1 MTYDDE
7 EYGDELP
14 AAHPRNAA
22 KAETRRR
29 PAPPPPLPADE
40 FPAEDYDDEGADET
54 VTVRPAARP
63 RPQAARAGAPARPQY
78 SGATSS
84 RSSRISRPVIQ
95 VAPKTARRVP
105 LVPAVLGVIA
115 VLLAL
120 AVLYTLLAPTG
131 TPSVVSNGG
140 TAVPAADVAATIN
153 SKPILKADYQE
164 RLLVAEQDYTDQY
177 GLNFDNSETGKRMA
191 SVLGFDVL
199 DQMINFEV
207 LQQEAAKEQ
216 LIPNP
221 TQVQQR
227 YDEAQAAA
235 KKANQ
240 TWQQF
245 LSSQHIKTD
254 AEFRQSIVEGFT
266 YLIIADKHTTNK
278 TGTNDQKTAELAS
291 YICATRAKYDVK
303 INIKFLVEQA
313 PCSSANSPADGPAP
327 GITVPAQTQLPL
339 PVETTAPG
347 PPLAATP
354 KK

>member
-1 MTYDDE
+1 MTYDDD

-14 AAHPRNAA
+14 PTRPRSAAQ
-22 KAETRRR
+22 AETRRR
-29 PAPPPPLPADE
+29 PAAPPSAADE
-40 FPAEDYDDEGADET
+40 FPTEDYDDEGAVET
-54 VTVRPAARP
+54 VTVRSAARP
-63 RPQAARAGAPARPQY
+63 RPPAARAGAPARPQY
-78 SGATSS
+78 GGAGSG
-84 RSSRISRPVIQ
+84 RSSRISRPVVQ
-95 VAPKTARRVP
+95 AAPKPARRVP

-120 AVLYTLLAPTG
+120 GVLFTVLAPTG
-131 TPSVVSNGG
+131 TPPQVSVAG

-153 SKPILKADYQE
+153 GKPILKAQYQE
-164 RLLVAEQDYTDQY
+164 RLLVAEQNYSDQY
-177 GLNFDNSETGKRMA
+177 GLNFANPDTGKRMA
-191 SVLGFDVL
+191 DVLGFDVL

-207 LQQEAAKEQ
+207 LLQQAAKEQ

-240 TWQQF
+240 TWEQF
-245 LSSQHIKTD
+245 LTNQQIKSD
-254 AEFRQSIVEGFT
+254 AEFRQSIVDGFT
-266 YLIIADKHTTNK
+266 YLIIADKHTTKK
-278 TGTNDQKTAELAS
+278 TATNDEKTTELAT

-303 INIKFLVEQA
+303 INVKFIVEQA

-327 GITVPAQTQLPL
+327 GITVPPQGTPLPL
-339 PVETTAPG
+339 AVETRAPG

>member
-7 EYGDELP
+7 EYGEELP
-14 AAHPRNAA
+14 PARSPRTA

-29 PAPPPPLPADE
+29 PVPRPPVPDTDDE
-40 FPAEDYDDEGADET
+40 FPAEDYDDEGAAET
-54 VTVRPAARP
+54 VTVRPTARTQP
-63 RPQAARAGAPARPQY
+63 PATRAGTAARPQY
-78 SGATSS
+78 SGS
-84 RSSRISRPVIQ
+84 RSSRISRPVVQ
-95 VAPKTARRVP
+95 AAPAPTRQIPR
-105 LVPAVLGVIA
+105 LAVLLGVIA

-120 AVLYTLLAPTG
+120 IIALIVTKPTG
-131 TPSVVSNGG
+131 TSAVVNNGG

-153 SKPILKADYQE
+153 GKPILKADYQE
-164 RLLVAEQDYTDQY
+164 RLLLAQQDYTDQY
-177 GLNFDNSETGKRMA
+177 GLKFDTSETGKRMA
-191 SVLGFDVL
+191 DVLGFDVL

-240 TWQQF
+240 TWEQF
-245 LSSQHIKTD
+245 LKSQNIKSD

-278 TGTNDQKTAELAS
+278 TGTNDQKTAELAT
-291 YICATRAKYDVK
+291 YICATRARYDVK
-303 INIKFLVEQA
+303 INIKFIVEQA
-313 PCSSANSPADGPAP
+313 PCSSANSPSDGPAP
-327 GITVPAQTQLPL
+327 GITVPAQTQLPA
-339 PVETTAPG
+339 PVETFAPG